1 MICRDPT
8 WCLCISVV
16 FHGGDVF
23 PLKSLL
29 TGVDYCVALH
39 KDQWVIGNEKTD
51 ALL

>member
-1 MICRDPT
+1 MVPVYFC
-8 WCLCISVV
+8 V